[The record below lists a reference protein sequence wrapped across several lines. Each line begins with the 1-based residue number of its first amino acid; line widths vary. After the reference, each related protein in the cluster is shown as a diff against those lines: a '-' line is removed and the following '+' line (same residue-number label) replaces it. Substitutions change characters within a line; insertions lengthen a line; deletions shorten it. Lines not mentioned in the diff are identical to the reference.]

1 MIQNTGPVCL
11 ETVTVI
17 KKKKKKRESVREMV
31 TVKRSLNR
39 HGN

>member
-17 KKKKKKRESVREMV
+17 KKKKKRESVREMV